1 MWSRWFPRTGTF
13 NVWRPVRNR
22 IALLGKSKTILAV
35 LVAAVALALIGT
47 SYGYAKMNKEITLS
61 LDGETKTIHSTGS
74 TVADV
79 LHDEGIEVGDHDV
92 VLPGPDE
99 KVNEGTRIS
108 VQFGRPLELTVDG
121 TASTYWVHSDSV
133 EEALAEIG
141 KRFTAAD
148 LSASRG
154 APISRGG
161 LALEVVTPKKLTI
174 KVGAGK
180 RLTKNI
186 AGFTVAD
193 VLKRL
198 EVNVDKFDIVKPALR
213 TEVKEGTKIT
223 VTKVRVVKKHVSDE
237 TIEFDTT
244 EQSDS
249 SMYDDESETVRE
261 GVNGLRDVTYRL
273 EYRNGQLFATKV
285 LNADV
290 TKQPTDEIVKVGT
303 KDRPEP
309 AANFAGGNTV
319 WDALAQCES
328 GGNWAINT
336 GNGYYGGLQFNLG
349 TWQSYGGS
357 GLPSDNSRETQ
368 IAIATKVRDA
378 SGGYG
383 AWPACS
389 ASLGLPQ

>member
-1 MWSRWFPRTGTF
+1 M
-13 NVWRPVRNR
+13 RNR
-22 IALLGKSKTILAV
+22 IALLGKSKTLLAV

-47 SYGYAKMNKEITLS
+47 SYGYAKMNKEVTLS
-61 LDGETKTIHSTGS
+61 LDGETKTVHSTGD

-79 LHDEGIEVGDHDV
+79 LEDEDIKIGEHDI

-108 VQFGRPLELTVDG
+108 VRFGRQLELTVDG
-121 TASTYWVHSDSV
+121 KPATYWVNSDSV
-133 EEALAEIG
+133 DEALDELG
-141 KRFTAAD
+141 MRFGGAD
-148 LSASRG
+148 LSTSRN
-154 APISRGG
+154 ADISRGG
-161 LALEVVTPKKLTI
+161 LRLEIVTPKKLTI
-174 KVGAGK
+174 KVGNGK

-193 VLKRL
+193 VLKEL
-198 EVNVDKFDIVKPALR
+198 DVKVDKDDIVKPAR
-213 TEVKEGTKIT
+213 KSEVKEGTKIT
-223 VTKVRVVKKHVSDE
+223 VTKVRVVRKAVGGEAIDFD
-237 TIEFDTT
+237 TIEK
-244 EQSDS
+244 SDD

-261 GVNGLRDVTYRL
+261 GVDGARNVTYRL
-273 EYRNGQLFATKV
+273 EYRNGKLFATKV
-285 LNADV
+285 ISADV
-290 TKQPTDEIVKVGT
+290 TKQPVDEIVKVGT
-303 KDRPEP
+303 KERPETTS
-309 AANFAGGNTV
+309 NFAGGNTV

-349 TWQSYGGS
+349 TWQSYGGT
-357 GLPSDNSRETQ
+357 GLPSENSRETQ

-389 ASLGLPQ
+389 SSLGLPQ

>member
-1 MWSRWFPRTGTF
+1 M
-13 NVWRPVRNR
+13 RNR